1 MSNGY
6 LLDTNVVSEV
16 IGRSPTD
23 ERVAAFLEERG
34 DLWLSAVVIHELEYG
49 LLLLPQGRR
58 RTGLGVALASFV
70 IGYEDRI
77 LPLDRP
83 AAEQAAELRA
93 RSQQAGR
100 PFGLADALIAGTAKA
115 HGMTVATRN
124 VTDFGRLD
132 VGVLNPW
139 QAP

>member
-1 MSNGY
+1 M
-6 LLDTNVVSEV
+6 
-16 IGRSPTD
+16 
-23 ERVAAFLEERG
+23 
-34 DLWLSAVVIHELEYG
+34 
-49 LLLLPQGRR
+49 
-58 RTGLGVALASFV
+58 ALASFV

-77 LPLDRP
+77 LPLDRL
-83 AAEQAAELRA
+83 AAEQAAGLRA

-100 PFGLADALIAGTAKA
+100 SLGLADALIAGTAKA

-124 VTDFGRLD
+124 VADFGRLD